1 MKLSPFPYAKTL
13 SLSLTLFTSLCH
25 AQLVPNSS
33 FEQSQGDILY
43 GWKAQMG
50 GQQYAPVPADGGIVE
65 VKEGARVS
73 IEEETLEGGEGTTH
87 SLKFEGDS
95 HTHAVVHSERLPLVP
110 GYQYG
115 LTVVYRAEGLVAE
128 SLDRNYSALNVDLY
142 MERDAAPR
150 FMGMARVKGINDSAG
165 WSSVNRLT
173 PYRGSNSIL
182 IPDGTEYGV
191 LRPALVNRTSSSAT
205 VWIDSIDLIPLD
217 LALRNGGFETGET
230 APEAWVPFGGA
241 EMTWTDAHSHGGEHA
256 VSVSNAGE
264 GLFSGWSTRIPVRA
278 DRAYTFSGYI
288 KGGDLNA
295 NGFISGGALSI
306 QFLDR
311 DGQPIGEPT
320 LSPAVGGRTDW
331 TEVRTASVTPPV
343 GAVMARLVAGM
354 TYCTGT
360 AWYDDLS
367 VETEVVVAK
376 DAKLLERP
384 NPQPTQRVQYAENLL
399 KNGEVEAG
407 QGDQPEGWTYRGR
420 AEPDWT
426 ESEVKT
432 YHEVG
437 RPKFNVGRGIGKW
450 SRSRSYAGSGAL
462 LNESI
467 DPPLF
472 MGNQWHAYAPV
483 DGYWLSDVMPCE
495 PGKPY
500 VASGWLKVGRTIG
513 IGAAM
518 WLGPLEIRF
527 YGSNGKQLQ
536 PVHNMR
542 SGMGALEAGAWTYY
556 ATLPYVAPKG
566 ATRMRLRFGH
576 EFHANRGGQG
586 RTLADNLAVWQ
597 LPEEVALPDYATI
610 PNNTEAYQD
619 WFREATLTVKPPYM
633 PSPSSSPSYENVW
646 AKVQNTQTGNL
657 FYDTE
662 SDVELQVTLTNVLG
676 ESRELTFAGVRYD
689 AWGNEDADFKSQ
701 KLSLKGASTDTYS
714 IQLPPSHAFGAWY
727 IDGTILEQGVPVGHV
742 NGRYAVLPELN
753 PENKPG
759 HSAFAVT
766 NLVPILNDGRP
777 FEKELGEMLR
787 IAGFGT
793 TWERMRY
800 HPNEASIHESMEE
813 LEPLLDWYDQYGIK
827 AVVTIRPELV
837 RPVDREVY
845 EEAGRV
851 VGRILDG
858 KVAALGNWGI
868 EQANS
873 ASPYRGGGADRWT
886 DFEFDTIMAAQ
897 YDGIKEVAPELTVL
911 TGNIATDFE
920 AKTIRR
926 HYEAPGDGK
935 FDGSIMN
942 AYMSAYGVAENAI
955 KEFDRHGDT
964 WKTVWWE
971 ETAEQRSP
979 FEGDARR
986 YGEISGPKQMVRTW
1000 LTMLGKLYP
1009 RLQNVTM
1016 WGFVRKVEQDIVM
1029 VTPSLQPR
1037 PHFVAH
1043 AIMADKLRTFTA
1055 VTDRSTEDGRSIFD
1069 WDVSKGTLLTA
1080 WVHSGE
1086 GSLTLEVPSGSLV
1099 VTDIMGN
1106 AQKLQAVDGVVTVE
1120 LSAYPVYIESEGSL
1134 QISQRLTA
1142 GLTHASTELG
1152 KRMLQL
1158 DLKNNAESPV
1168 HGEITWSESFVDTE
1182 PTAFDLAAGEAITIQ
1197 REAQADLPTNERSQF
1212 SCTIQTSTGGTYGA
1226 TAALNFAQAVHTSA
1240 KPELD
1245 GTWDGWENA
1254 PAIAFGLV
1262 PEEVVAVRLPKDVS
1276 YRGVD
1281 DISGTLRMMW
1291 DEEYLYL
1298 GIESTDDHFVTVPE
1312 RIRTGFMGD
1321 SIEFGIQ
1328 PDGLT
1333 ATEAPYWEYEVYQPS
1348 TTPGRYMASR
1358 RRPLPV
1364 ADMEEWDATIQP
1376 TGVNGNAVLQI
1387 ALPWS
1392 DIGVSSVAPSKVFS
1406 MALVLNDA
1414 DRADRF
1420 SGARKRV
1427 RWFKGVDKEKN
1438 PSAFGDIVLVNPI
1451 AD

>member
-1 MKLSPFPYAKTL
+1 MKPTTFLRYASFAL
-13 SLSLTLFTSLCH
+13 SLSFLSGFSS
-25 AQLVPNSS
+25 AQLVLNPS
-33 FEQSQGDILY
+33 FEQSQSGKLV
-43 GWKAQMG
+43 GWKLDQG
-50 GQQYAPVPADGGIVE
+50 RSNYVEIPADGSSIDSA
-65 VKEGARVS
+65 EGTSVFL
-73 IEEETLEGGEGTTH
+73 EEETVSGESGVSHALTFIGAQQTH
-87 SLKFEGDS
+87 R
-95 HTHAVVHSERLPLVP
+95 VVHSDPFPLVP
-110 GYQYG
+110 GYNYG

-128 SLDRNYSALNVDLY
+128 SLDKNYSALNVDLY

-205 VWIDSIDLIPLD
+205 VWIDSIDLTPLD
-217 LALRNGGFETGET
+217 LTLRNGGFEKGET
-230 APEAWVPFGGA
+230 EPEAWVPFGGA
-241 EMTWTDAHSHGGEHA
+241 EMAWTDEHSHGGQHA

-311 DGQPIGEPT
+311 DGQAIGEPT

-331 TEVRTASVTPPV
+331 TEVRTDSVTPPV
-343 GAVMARLVAGM
+343 GAVLARLVAGM
-354 TYCTGT
+354 TYCIGT

-384 NPQPTQRVQYAENLL
+384 NPQPTQRVRYAENLL
-399 KNGEVEAG
+399 KNGEVEVG
-407 QGDQPEGWTYRGR
+407 QGDQPEGWTYHGR
-420 AEPDWT
+420 SEPDWT

-450 SRSRSYAGSGAL
+450 SRGRSYAGSGAL

-483 DGYWLSDVMPCE
+483 DGYWLSDSMPCE

-500 VASGWLKVGRTIG
+500 VASAWMKVGRTIG

-527 YGSNGKQLQ
+527 YNNNGKQLQ
-536 PVHNMR
+536 PVHSMR
-542 SGMGALEAGAWTYY
+542 SGMSALEAGVWTYY
-556 ATLPYVAPKG
+556 ATLPYVAPEG
-566 ATRMRLRFGH
+566 ATQMRLRFGH

-597 LPEEVALPDYATI
+597 LPEEASLPDYKTI
-610 PNNTEAYQD
+610 PNNTEAYRD
-619 WFREATLTVKPPYM
+619 WFREATQTLKPPYLS
-633 PSPSSSPSYENVW
+633 SPSSFPSYESVW
-646 AKVQNTQTGNL
+646 AKVQNTQIGNL
-657 FYDTE
+657 FYDSE
-662 SDVELQVTLTNVLG
+662 ADVALQLTLTNVLG
-676 ESRELTFAGVRYD
+676 ESRELTFEGVRYD

-714 IQLPPSHAFGAWY
+714 IQLPPTHAYGAWY
-727 IDGTILEQGVPVGHV
+727 IDGTILEQDVPVGHV

-753 PENKPG
+753 PENEPN

-766 NLVPILNDGRP
+766 NLVPIMNDGRP

-793 TWERMRY
+793 TWERVRY
-800 HPNEASIHESMEE
+800 QPNEASIHKSMEE
-813 LEPLLDWYDQYGIK
+813 LEPILDWYRQYGIN
-827 AVVTIRPELV
+827 AVVTIRPELI
-837 RPVDREVY
+837 RPVDPKVY
-845 EEAGRV
+845 EAAGRV
-851 VGRILDG
+851 VGRTLNG

-926 HYEAPGDGK
+926 HYEAPGNGK

-1016 WGFVRKVEQDIVM
+1016 WGFVRKIEQDIVM

-1037 PHFVAH
+1037 PHYVAH
-1043 AIMADKLRTFTA
+1043 AVMADKLRTFTA

-1069 WDVSKGTLLTA
+1069 WAVSRGTLLTA
-1080 WVHSGE
+1080 WMHSGE

-1106 AQKLQAVDGVVTVE
+1106 SQQRQAVDGVVTVE
-1120 LSAYPVYIESEGSL
+1120 LSAYPVYIESLGSL
-1134 QISQRLTA
+1134 QISQRISA

-1152 KRMLQL
+1152 QRMLQL
-1158 DLKNNAESPV
+1158 DLKNNAASSV
-1168 HGEITWSESFVDTE
+1168 HGDIIWSENFVDTE
-1182 PTAFDLAAGEAITIQ
+1182 PTTFDLAAGESIQIQ
-1197 REAQADLPTNERSQF
+1197 RQAQPDLPTNERSPF

-1226 TAALNFAQAVHTSA
+1226 TAALNFAQAVHAPS
-1240 KPELD
+1240 KPNLD
-1245 GTWDGWENA
+1245 GTWIGWEEA
-1254 PAIAFGLV
+1254 PAITFGLV

-1276 YRGVD
+1276 YRGAG
-1281 DISGTLRMMW
+1281 DIFGTLRMMW
-1291 DEEYLYL
+1291 DDEYLYL

-1312 RIRTGFMGD
+1312 RNRTGFMGD

-1328 PDGLT
+1328 PDGQT

-1348 TTPGRYMASR
+1348 KTPGRYMASR

-1364 ADMEEWDATIQP
+1364 ADMEEWDAVIQP
-1376 TGVNGNAVLQI
+1376 TGENGNAVLQI

-1392 DIGVSSVAPSKVFS
+1392 DAGVSRVEPGKVFS

-1414 DRADRF
+1414 DRPDRF
-1420 SGARKRV
+1420 SGERKRV
-1427 RWFKGVDKEKN
+1427 RWFQGVDKEKN
-1438 PSAFGDIVLVNPI
+1438 PSAFGDVVLVNSI
-1451 AD
+1451 QD